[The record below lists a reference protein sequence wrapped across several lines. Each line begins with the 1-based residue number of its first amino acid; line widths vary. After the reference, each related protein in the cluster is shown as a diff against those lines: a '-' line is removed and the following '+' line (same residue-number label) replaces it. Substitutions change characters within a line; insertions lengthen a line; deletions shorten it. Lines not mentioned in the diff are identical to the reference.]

1 MPDTSTPV
9 PPEPGQGMVRR
20 RAVIGATFA
29 GIGAASLVGVT
40 AATTWPDSTSGNGSG
55 EPASGGQ
62 GAETISGAQIDFT
75 ATPDESWDARDPAL
89 RPASPEVERRIPV
102 VAREDVG
109 EIAPGTTPELW
120 NFDGVVPGPV
130 DRGREADRRIGKE
143 RVRRG

>member
-1 MPDTSTPV
+1 MPDTPTPV

-62 GAETISGAQIDFT
+62 GAETISGAQIDSI
-75 ATPDESWDARDPAL
+75 ATTEESWDPRDPAL
-89 RPASPEVERRIPV
+89 RTASTAVERRISV
-102 VAREDVG
+102 VAREVVG
-109 EIAPGTTPELW
+109 ETARGNPSKLWKFAGVMPGRCNQCSSGNNTSYQP
-120 NFDGVVPGPV
+120 P
-130 DRGREADRRIGKE
+130 
-143 RVRRG
+143 